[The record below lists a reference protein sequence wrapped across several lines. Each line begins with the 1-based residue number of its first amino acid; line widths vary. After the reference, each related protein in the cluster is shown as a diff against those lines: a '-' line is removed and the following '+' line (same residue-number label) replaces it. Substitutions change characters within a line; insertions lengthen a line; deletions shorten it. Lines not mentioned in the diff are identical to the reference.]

1 MNPTTRN
8 FTVGFVLIIGL
19 GVIAKWPSK
28 ENCDDPVGKIVF
40 IIDQTEIISRETR
53 ESIKGYAIKLIEQ
66 AQENTSISVRYLL
79 ADGLKS
85 QKLTFCRPKKLSAT
99 TAVNND
105 EDEVK
110 KIWLTFQ
117 KSLTEALDEQLPT
130 QSASPIYRSLINA
143 AREEFIGINEN
154 KSIVLFS
161 DLKDYIPGKS
171 NIHDSCNNPVVSS
184 KKIVN
189 SLPIGKMDKPLDGIT
204 TIRYMIPRNKMSKET
219 IRCLV
224 DVSDRITNELSGSK
238 TDQLSPVVFL
248 PESP

>member
-1 MNPTTRN
+1 MNPATRN
-8 FTVGFVLIIGL
+8 FVFGSALIIGV
-19 GVIAKWPSK
+19 GVFAFWPNNT
-28 ENCDDPVGKIVF
+28 NCNEPVGKIVF
-40 IIDQTEIISRETR
+40 IIDQTESISRETR
-53 ESIKGYAIKLIEQ
+53 DSVKGYAIKLIEQ

-110 KIWLTFQ
+110 KIWITFQ
-117 KSLTEALDEQLPT
+117 ENFNKALDEQLPT

-154 KSIVLFS
+154 KTIVLFS
-161 DLKDYIPGKS
+161 DLKDYIPGRS
-171 NIHDSCNNPVVSS
+171 NIHDSCNNPAVSS
-184 KKIVN
+184 KDIVS

-204 TIRYMIPRNKMSKET
+204 TIRYMIPRTKMSKET

-224 DVSDRITNELSGSK
+224 EVSDRITNELSGSK
-238 TDQLSPVVFL
+238 TDQLSSVVFL